1 MKRPLSLTGIPV
13 SPGVAVGRAVLW
25 VSREDT
31 SPRRTLEP
39 EEIPGEIERF
49 RRAAKAAVD
58 EVEETARHVKERLGS
73 EYAGIFH
80 AHALFLQDK
89 AFVGPVERRIAHEAT
104 NAEWAVAQ
112 TVEDLAARFRSL
124 PDESLRSRVADLD
137 DVSRVLRR
145 HLGGESPSRLK
156 MSDLA
161 GEAIV
166 LVADELTP
174 SDAVRIPRDRVIA
187 FVTERGGKTSHAAIL
202 ARSFGIPAAVAVH
215 GLLTT
220 VGEGDRIVVDGR
232 DGIVWREPS
241 EDVLALFRE
250 RRDSEARRERSL
262 KERAISEP
270 TRTADGTP
278 VEIGANIELTSE
290 VPDVIGY
297 GADGVGLFRSEFL
310 YLSKE
315 GDEFPS
321 EAEQAAVYREVV
333 AGLAPRPVVIRTYDL
348 GGKKGARHLVGADEL
363 NPVLGLRG
371 VRLCFARPEMF
382 TTQLKA
388 LLSVAHAGN
397 LRILVPM
404 VSSVEEFRRVREL
417 VRIAREEVLSRGVP
431 VPDDIPVGA
440 MIEVPS
446 AAITADIL
454 APETD
459 FLSLGTNDLIQYTLA
474 VDRANDGVSNLFRP
488 THPAVL
494 RLVAQVAGA
503 AQAAHK
509 PLSVCGEMAADPA
522 LALLFLGFGIR
533 EFSMGPRAVPVLKE
547 FVRGVNLADAARVA
561 RAALSLSTADE
572 VAALLEQ
579 ELRNLPAGEALRRLE
594 VTACASGPRA
604 RASCPTRSPLAR

>member
-1 MKRPLSLTGIPV
+1 VKRPLSLTGIPV

-49 RRAAKAAVD
+49 RRAAQAAVS
-58 EVEETARHVKERLGS
+58 EIEETARHVKERLGS

-80 AHALFLQDK
+80 AHALFLQDR
-89 AFVGPVERRIAHEAT
+89 AFVGPVERRIAHEAA
-104 NAEWAVAQ
+104 NAEWAVSQ
-112 TVEDLAARFRSL
+112 TTEDLVARFRSL
-124 PDESLRSRVADLD
+124 PDESLRDRAADLD

-145 HLGGESPSRLK
+145 HLGGEEQSRLK

-166 LVADELTP
+166 IVADELTP

-202 ARSFGIPAAVAVH
+202 ARSFGLPAVVAVH
-215 GLLTT
+215 GLLAA
-220 VGEGDRIVVDGR
+220 VGEGDRVVVDGR
-232 DGIVWREPS
+232 EGIVWREPPEEIVS
-241 EDVLALFRE
+241 LFRV

-262 KERAISEP
+262 KERSLSGL
-270 TRTADGTP
+270 TRSAEGTP
-278 VEIGANIELTSE
+278 IEIRANIELASE
-290 VPDVIGY
+290 IQDVIGY

-315 GDEFPS
+315 GMEFPT
-321 EAEQAAVYREVV
+321 EEEQAAVYRQVV

-348 GGKKGARHLVGADEL
+348 GGKKGARHLVGTDEV

-382 TTQLKA
+382 TTQLRA
-388 LLSVAHAGN
+388 LLAAANAGD

-417 VRIAREEVLSRGVP
+417 VKQAREEVLARGIA
-431 VPDDIPVGA
+431 VPDDIPIGA

-446 AAITADIL
+446 AAITADLI

-459 FLSLGTNDLIQYTLA
+459 FLALGTNDLIQYTLA
-474 VDRANDGVSNLFRP
+474 VDRANETVSDLFRP

-503 AQAAHK
+503 AHAARK

-522 LALLFLGFGIR
+522 LMLLFLGLGIR

-561 RAALSLSTADE
+561 KAALSLSTADE
-572 VAALLEQ
+572 VSAFLAQ
-579 ELRNLPAGEALRRLE
+579 EVGALPAGETARRME
-594 VTACASGPRA
+594 VSA
-604 RASCPTRSPLAR
+604 

>member
-1 MKRPLSLTGIPV
+1 VKRPLSLTGIPV

-49 RRAAKAAVD
+49 RRAAQAAVA

-89 AFVGPVERRIAHEAT
+89 ALVGPVERRVAHEAA

-112 TVEDLAARFRSL
+112 TIEDLAARFRSL
-124 PDESLRSRVADLD
+124 PDESLRDRVADLD
-137 DVSRVLRR
+137 DVARVLRR
-145 HLGGESPSRLK
+145 HLGGESTSRMK

-174 SDAVRIPRDRVIA
+174 SDAVRIPRDRVIG

-202 ARSFGIPAAVAVH
+202 ARSFGIPAVVAVH

-220 VGEGDRIVVDGR
+220 VGEGDRVVVDGR
-232 DGIVWREPS
+232 DGIVWREPP
-241 EDVLALFRE
+241 EDVVTLFKE
-250 RRDSEARRERSL
+250 RRDAEARREHSL
-262 KERAISEP
+262 KERSLTE
-270 TRTADGTP
+270 RTQTSDGTP
-278 VEIGANIELTSE
+278 IEIRANIELTSE

-315 GDEFPS
+315 GLEFPT
-321 EAEQAAVYREVV
+321 EEEQAAVYRDVV
-333 AGLAPRPVVIRTYDL
+333 SRLAPRPVVIRTYDL
-348 GGKKGARHLVGADEL
+348 GGKKGARHLVGTDEV

-382 TTQLKA
+382 TTQLRA
-388 LLSVAHAGN
+388 LLSVANTGD
-397 LRILVPM
+397 LRVLVPM

-417 VRIAREEVLSRGVP
+417 VAAAREDVLGRGIA
-431 VPDDIPVGA
+431 VPDDIPIGA

-459 FLSLGTNDLIQYTLA
+459 FLALGTNDLIQYTLA
-474 VDRANDGVSNLFRP
+474 VDRANETVSNLFRP

-494 RLVAQVAGA
+494 RLIAQVASA
-503 AQAAHK
+503 AQAARK

-522 LALLFLGFGIR
+522 LMLLFIGFGIR

-547 FVRGVNLADAARVA
+547 FVRGVSVADAARVA

-579 ELRNLPAGEALRRLE
+579 ELRDLPAGNSTRRLE
-594 VTACASGPRA
+594 VSA
-604 RASCPTRSPLAR
+604 

>member
-1 MKRPLSLTGIPV
+1 MKRPLSLTGIAV

-39 EEIPGEIERF
+39 EEIPDEIERF
-49 RRAAKAAVD
+49 RRAAAASVA
-58 EVEETARHVKERLGS
+58 EIEETARHVKERLGS

-89 AFVGPVERRIAHEAT
+89 AFVGPVERRIVHDAA

-112 TVEDLAARFRSL
+112 TTEDLVARFRSL
-124 PDESLRSRVADLD
+124 PDENLRDRASDLD

-145 HLGGESPSRLK
+145 HLGGEEQSRLK

-202 ARSFGIPAAVAVH
+202 ARSFGLPAVVAVH
-215 GLLTT
+215 GLLTA
-220 VGEGDRIVVDGR
+220 VGDGDRVVVDGR
-232 DGIVWREPS
+232 DGVVWREPS
-241 EDVLALFRE
+241 EDIVSLFRD
-250 RRDSEARRERSL
+250 RRDSEARRELSL
-262 KERAISEP
+262 KERALSGP
-270 TRTADGTP
+270 AHSADGTP
-278 VEIGANIELTSE
+278 VEIRANIELTSE
-290 VPDVIGY
+290 IPDVVGY

-315 GDEFPS
+315 GVEFPT
-321 EAEQAAVYREVV
+321 EEEQAAVYREVV
-333 AGLAPRPVVIRTYDL
+333 SGLAPRPVVIRTYDL
-348 GGKKGARHLVGADEL
+348 GGKKGARHLVGAEEI

-382 TTQLKA
+382 MTQLRA
-388 LLSVAHAGN
+388 LLAAANAGD

-417 VRIAREEVLSRGVP
+417 VKRAREEVLAKGIA
-431 VPDDIPVGA
+431 VPDDIPLGA

-446 AAITADIL
+446 AAITADLL

-459 FLSLGTNDLIQYTLA
+459 FLALGTNDLIQYTLA
-474 VDRANDGVSNLFRP
+474 VDRANETVSELFRP

-494 RLVAQVAGA
+494 RLIAQVASA
-503 AQAAHK
+503 AQAARK

-522 LALLFLGFGIR
+522 LLLLFLGFGIR
-533 EFSMGPRAVPVLKE
+533 EFSMGARSVPILKD
-547 FVRGVNLADAARVA
+547 FVRGVNVADAARIA
-561 RAALSLSTADE
+561 KAALSLSTADE
-572 VAALLEQ
+572 VSSLLAQ
-579 ELRNLPAGEALRRLE
+579 ELRSLPAGEPLRRLE
-594 VTACASGPRA
+594 VSA
-604 RASCPTRSPLAR
+604 

>member
-1 MKRPLSLTGIPV
+1 MKRPLSLTGIAV

-49 RRAAKAAVD
+49 RRAAQASVA
-58 EVEETARHVKERLGS
+58 EIEETARHVKERLGS

-89 AFVGPVERRIAHEAT
+89 AFVGPVERRIVHDAA
-104 NAEWAVAQ
+104 NAEWAVVQ
-112 TVEDLAARFRSL
+112 TTEDLVARFRSL
-124 PDESLRSRVADLD
+124 PDESLRDRASDLD

-145 HLGGESPSRLK
+145 HLGGEEQSRLK

-202 ARSFGIPAAVAVH
+202 ARSFGLPAVVAVH
-215 GLLTT
+215 GLLTA
-220 VGEGDRIVVDGR
+220 VGDGDRVVVDGR
-232 DGIVWREPS
+232 DGVVWREPS
-241 EDVLALFRE
+241 EDIVSLFRD
-250 RRDSEARRERSL
+250 RRDSEARRELSL
-262 KERAISEP
+262 KERALSGP
-270 TRTADGTP
+270 AHSADGTP
-278 VEIGANIELTSE
+278 IEIRANIELTSE
-290 VPDVIGY
+290 IPDVVGY

-315 GDEFPS
+315 GVEFPT
-321 EAEQAAVYREVV
+321 EEEQAAVYREVV
-333 AGLAPRPVVIRTYDL
+333 AGIAPRPVVIRTYDL
-348 GGKKGARHLVGADEL
+348 GGKKGARHLVGAEEI

-382 TTQLKA
+382 MTQLRA
-388 LLSVAHAGN
+388 LLSAANAGD

-417 VRIAREEVLSRGVP
+417 VKKAREEVLAKGIS

-446 AAITADIL
+446 AAITADLL

-459 FLSLGTNDLIQYTLA
+459 FLALGTNDLIQYTLA
-474 VDRANDGVSNLFRP
+474 VDRSNETVSELFRP

-494 RLVAQVAGA
+494 RLIAQVAGA
-503 AQAAHK
+503 AQAARK

-522 LALLFLGFGIR
+522 LMLLFLGFGIR
-533 EFSMGPRAVPVLKE
+533 EFSMGARSVPILKD
-547 FVRGVNLADAARVA
+547 FVRGVNVADAARIA
-561 RAALSLSTADE
+561 KAALSLSTADE
-572 VAALLEQ
+572 VSSLLAQ
-579 ELRNLPAGEALRRLE
+579 ELRSLPAGEPLRRLE
-594 VTACASGPRA
+594 VSA
-604 RASCPTRSPLAR
+604 

>member
-1 MKRPLSLTGIPV
+1 M
-13 SPGVAVGRAVLW
+13 LW
-25 VSREDT
+25 VSREDS

-49 RRAAKAAVD
+49 RRAAEAAVA

-80 AHALFLQDK
+80 AHALFLQDR
-89 AFVGPVERRIAHEAT
+89 AFVKPVERRIAHEAA

-112 TVEDLAARFRSL
+112 TIEDLAVRFRSL
-124 PDESLRSRVADLD
+124 PDESLRDRVADLD
-137 DVSRVLRR
+137 DVARVLRR
-145 HLGGESPSRLK
+145 HLGGESTSRLK

-202 ARSFGIPAAVAVH
+202 ARSFGIPAVVAVH
-215 GLLTT
+215 GLLSA
-220 VGEGDRIVVDGR
+220 VGEGDRLVVDGR
-232 DGIVWREPS
+232 DGVVWREPS
-241 EDVLALFRE
+241 EEVVTLFRE
-250 RRDSEARRERSL
+250 RRDSEARRELSL
-262 KERAISEP
+262 RERALSGP
-270 TRTADGTP
+270 TRTADGAT
-278 VEIGANIELTSE
+278 VEVRANIELTSE
-290 VPDVIGY
+290 VPDVVGY
-297 GADGVGLFRSEFL
+297 GADGVGLLRSEFL

-315 GDEFPS
+315 GTEFPT
-321 EAEQAAVYREVV
+321 EEEQAAFYREVV

-348 GGKKGARHLVGADEL
+348 GGKKGARHLVGSEET

-417 VRIAREEVLSRGVP
+417 VKTAREEVLARGIA

-474 VDRANDGVSNLFRP
+474 VDRANETVSELFRP

-494 RLVAQVAGA
+494 RLIAQVAA
-503 AQAAHK
+503 AASSAHK

-522 LALLFLGFGIR
+522 LVLLFLGFGIR
-533 EFSMGPRAVPVLKE
+533 EFSMGPRSVPILKD
-547 FVRGVNLADAARVA
+547 FVRSVRLDDAARVA
-561 RAALSLSTADE
+561 KAALSLSTADE
-572 VAALLEQ
+572 VSSLLAQ
-579 ELRNLPAGEALRRLE
+579 ELRDLPVGDAWRRLE
-594 VTACASGPRA
+594 VSA
-604 RASCPTRSPLAR
+604 